1 MADSDEEDKI
11 GDIDSPEDLPRKAG
25 DSKPSAVLVTIGN

>member
-11 GDIDSPEDLPRKAG
+11 GDIDSPEDLPRKASDG
-25 DSKPSAVLVTIGN
+25 KTSAVLVNIGK